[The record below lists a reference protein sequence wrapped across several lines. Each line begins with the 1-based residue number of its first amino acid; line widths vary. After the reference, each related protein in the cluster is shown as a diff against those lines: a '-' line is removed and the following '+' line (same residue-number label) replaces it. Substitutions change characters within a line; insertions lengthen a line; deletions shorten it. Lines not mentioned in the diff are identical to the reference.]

1 MPLWLRRFTFN
12 KMKEWFDAQTKEK
25 DKYLINEDNPAT
37 QVNIPD
43 AVKKLAQNTTYTTK
57 TSKKK

>member
-1 MPLWLRRFTFN
+1 
-12 KMKEWFDAQTKEK
+12 MKEWYDAQTKEK
-25 DKYLINEDNPAT
+25 GKYLVNEDNPAT

-43 AVKKLAQNTTYTTK
+43 AVKKLTQNSTYTAK